1 MQTPLIKNHTINDI
15 VEILGDAPQED
26 NGLHVYL
33 SKNRFEEIPLTYPF
47 RGNNYAF
54 LLVVN
59 GKLRIQLNLI
69 TYTVKRR
76 EMVAIKPQTV
86 TQILEMTDD
95 LEIVGVSFTV
105 DFILK
110 NSFKKIELDALDFF
124 TANNIPKLK
133 LSKEEKKTSVMLSK
147 LLAKNN
153 NANAID
159 TPFRNEIIIHT
170 FGLLMYHYA
179 SIFKREHPNLEAN
192 LSRQEE
198 LTLRF
203 LKILNENFKKERSV
217 HFYADVLC
225 VTSGHLSKVLKEVS
239 GKTAGQLIDDV
250 VIMEAKILLGNPES
264 TISQVTNEL
273 QFSNQSFFGKYFKKH
288 TGFSPSN
295 FRNI

>member
-59 GKLRIQLNLI
+59 GKLKIQLNLI
-69 TYTVKRR
+69 TYTVKSR

-133 LSKEEKKTSVMLSK
+133 LSKEEKKTSLMLSK

-203 LKILNENFKKERSV
+203 LKILNENFKKERAV
-217 HFYADVLC
+217 QFYADVLC